1 MTHTTKISADAART
15 MDRYAFLALY
25 LVVATRRAENRG
37 RLGYRIQHARG
48 EYSVVSP
55 IAGGTV
61 VYRTSE
67 ADKLFDYARR
77 GELGTL
83 VREADQ
89 FRIDAH
95 EAALAAAHRE
105 EMTAVGALPD
115 HATPAQI
122 DRCWRLADA
131 ANAARRALHE
141 ARDAA
146 EGAECHAIAR

>member
-1 MTHTTKISADAART
+1 M
-15 MDRYAFLALY
+15 
-25 LVVATRRAENRG
+25 
-37 RLGYRIQHARG
+37 
-48 EYSVVSP
+48 VSP

-115 HATPAQI
+115 HATPGA
-122 DRCWRLADA
+122 DRSVLAIGG
-131 ANAARRALHE
+131 RRQRSAPS
-141 ARDAA
+141 AP
-146 EGAECHAIAR
+146 